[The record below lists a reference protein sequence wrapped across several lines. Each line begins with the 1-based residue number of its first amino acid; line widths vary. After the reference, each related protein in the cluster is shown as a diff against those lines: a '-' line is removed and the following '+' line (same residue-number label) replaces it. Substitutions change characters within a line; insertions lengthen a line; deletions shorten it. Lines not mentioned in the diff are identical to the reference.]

1 MQNQLNNTLLNVRKA
16 YRLLFEY
23 QDRIKNLI
31 AFIGGHYD
39 FEFREG
45 YPVFSAHAKNGT
57 RVNLDHWAWDWL
69 GMYFYHFK
77 FAPKN
82 DITFSIFILN
92 DSGYY
97 DVVKQNETASCKLK
111 PETFSTVDKAET
123 KLFLVIGKRMWK
135 QETKLGNWED
145 ILFQDQHI
153 FTSENDGRFLF
164 KAYTLENFMDEGSAI
179 STLKDFQLFCQENQI
194 FIQLKERDLQ

>member
-1 MQNQLNNTLLNVRKA
+1 MQNQLNNTLLDVRKA

-77 FAPKN
+77 FAPKS
-82 DITFSIFILN
+82 DLTFSIFILN

-97 DVVKQNETASCKLK
+97 DTSKQNGITSSKLNT
-111 PETFSTVDKAET
+111 ETFTPVDKSET
-123 KLFLVIGKRMWK
+123 KLFLVIGKKMWR
-135 QETKLGNWED
+135 QETKLGDWEN
-145 ILFQDQHI
+145 ILFQDEHT
-153 FTSENDGRFLF
+153 FSSENGGKFLF
-164 KAYTLENFMDEGSAI
+164 KEYTLENFVDEGSAI
-179 STLKDFQLFCQENQI
+179 TSLKDFQIFCQENEI
-194 FIQLKERDLQ
+194 FIQLKERELQ